1 MWRKAFDTIDHQI
14 LIKKLSQY
22 SIQDDEFNFFESYL
36 ENKTQCCSVNGKLSD
51 RQKTEY
57 GVPQGS
63 ILGPLLLII
72 YMNDLPLFVTN
83 AQISMYADD
92 TSLYN
97 NIKSVSEIKDNLIP
111 AFLKICDWLRSNKL
125 SLNTVKTEFMVI
137 GSQNKLNN
145 MDSDPVT
152 TPYLISIDG
161 FTIKRTKVVKV
172 PRTGG

>member
-1 MWRKAFDTIDHQI
+1 
-14 LIKKLSQY
+14 
-22 SIQDDEFNFFESYL
+22 
-36 ENKTQCCSVNGKLSD
+36 
-51 RQKTEY
+51 
-57 GVPQGS
+57 
-63 ILGPLLLII
+63 
-72 YMNDLPLFVTN
+72 MNDLLPFVTS

-111 AFLKICDWLRSNKL
+111 AFSKICDWLRSNKL

-152 TPYLISIDG
+152 KPYFISIDG
-161 FTIKRTKVVKV
+161 FTILFQILQHCV
-172 PRTGG
+172 GAMQ